1 MILSAIHYLAGQIL
15 KKWCLRGQNLRSNK
29 TYLKIKMGFCKFRF
43 WLGQLVFSAGNIIQP
58 ALRSTWQIK
67 KLEWIMRH
75 ALQVPLHDMYN
86 VRFNRHKITNE
97 SCTWPCRRDTNWFWI
112 MRCFLQV
119 PLYNLHCAMFSSKL
133 GQWCLLQVLNVKW
146 GQGCLLQVPWYNLD
160 NIAPKEAFK
169 QLPPWIQTRKS
180 NAKKWTKRKG
190 NHIWNVW
197 TGHSLKWLLT
207 HGFISVLGSMNFRSQ
222 LGHETACTAQY

>member
-1 MILSAIHYLAGQIL
+1 MVLSVIHYLAGQIL
-15 KKWCLRGQNLRSNK
+15 RKWCLRGQNLLSNK

-43 WLGQLVFSAGNIIQP
+43 WLGQRVFFAGNIIQP
-58 ALRSTWQIK
+58 ELRSTWQIRN
-67 KLEWIMRH
+67 LEWIMRH
-75 ALQVPLHDMYN
+75 ALQVPLHDPYN

-97 SCTWPCRRDTNWFWI
+97 SCTWPCRRDTNWIWI
-112 MRCFLQV
+112 MRCFLHV
-119 PLYNLHCAMFSSKL
+119 PSYNLHYTMFSSKL

-169 QLPPWIQTRKS
+169 QLSHGSKHGNPMRK
-180 NAKKWTKRKG
+180 KGTKRKG

-207 HGFISVLGSMNFRSQ
+207 HGFMSVLGSINFRSQ
-222 LGHETACTAQY
+222 RGHETACTSQY